1 MSTTNTAER
10 HPQPGAT
17 HKLTR
22 NVGKIPSGTTG
33 TVLGVQRLAST
44 GDMPVRETDLGGTNS
59 RYPYTF
65 TPDPAS
71 STKTSA
77 DAFKFAAQGFLV
89 QATEVA
95 PL

>member
-1 MSTTNTAER
+1 MSTTNTTER
-10 HPQPGAT
+10 TPQPGAT

-22 NVGKIPSGTTG
+22 SVGKIPSGTTG
-33 TVLGVQRLAST
+33 TVRGVQRLAST
-44 GDMPVRETDLGGTNS
+44 ADMPVREIDLCGTDS

-71 STKTSA
+71 STKDSA

-89 QATEVA
+89 QATEVT

>member
-1 MSTTNTAER
+1 MSTTNTTER
-10 HPQPGAT
+10 HPQPGAR

-33 TVLGVQRLAST
+33 TVWGVPLLAST
-44 GDMPVRETDLGGTNS
+44 ADMPVRETDLDGTNS
-59 RYPYTF
+59 RYPYVF
-65 TPDPAS
+65 TPDPGQAD
-71 STKTSA
+71 TASA

-89 QATEVA
+89 QATEVT